1 MNNGDRMVVTTAA
14 ILVAIGA
21 LASSGLSAE
30 ETAGQPVPPAA
41 RAHVVEMRGF
51 EFIPAEMTVAI
62 GDTILWINRDPV
74 PHTATARDS
83 SWDSGRIEAGDSL
96 RMVVGGEFGGEYFC
110 VYHPMMTGSFQL
122 DPASDDG
129 G

>member
-1 MNNGDRMVVTTAA
+1 MNNGNRMVVTTAA
-14 ILVAIGA
+14 ILVATGA
-21 LASSGLSAE
+21 LASLGLSPG
-30 ETAGQPVPPAA
+30 ETADQPVPPAA
-41 RAHVVEMRGF
+41 RAYIVEMRGF

-110 VYHPMMTGSFQL
+110 VYHPMMTGMFRL
-122 DPASDDG
+122 DPERG
-129 G
+129 GG